1 MKSNYVRHLYDNVCS
16 KEVSLVFS
24 QIRCFGFVSLL
35 EKKKRYQNKLDS
47 DVSIVSTNNK
57 SEVSGKL
64 RLELGE
70 SFLVCR

>member
-35 EKKKRYQNKLDS
+35 EKKKDIK
-47 DVSIVSTNNK
+47 TN
-57 SEVSGKL
+57 
-64 RLELGE
+64 
-70 SFLVCR
+70 

>member
-1 MKSNYVRHLYDNVCS
+1 MTMCVAK
-16 KEVSLVFS
+16 KFLVFS
-24 QIRCFGFVSLL
+24 QIRCFSFVSLL

-70 SFLVCR
+70 SFLMCR